1 MNKKTWIIIGIIA
14 ALIIGIAIYIYFNNS
29 NTQIS
34 KSNDYQANR
43 TSATNNTTEENGNT
57 ENQENSDKS
66 NKIEKGITEPKEEQL
81 STFSTKI
88 YSSDPSRQ
96 HNIELTCNRLNGA
109 IVKNGDTFS
118 FYQLLGPSTKEKG
131 YLEAD
136 ILDNKGKKQ
145 KGFGGG
151 NCQISSTLYNAVL
164 MVPSLVVT
172 ERHEHSNYVPYIEKG
187 KDAAVSYGSYDLKFR
202 NNSGNDVKILT
213 STDGVNVTATL
224 MSIKQ

>member
-1 MNKKTWIIIGIIA
+1 MNKKAWIIISIILV
-14 ALIIGIAIYIYFNNS
+14 LIIGIAIYMYFNNS
-29 NTQIS
+29 NTQIA
-34 KSNDYQANR
+34 KNNNYEANR
-43 TSATNNTTEENGNT
+43 TSATNNTTEEDNNQGNSRESN
-57 ENQENSDKS
+57 ENKT
-66 NKIEKGITEPKEEQL
+66 EKGITEPTEEQI

-88 YSSDPSRQ
+88 YSNDPSRQ

-109 IVKNGDTFS
+109 IVKNGETFS

-164 MVPSLVVT
+164 LVPTLVVT

-202 NNSGNDVKILT
+202 NDSGNDVKILT